1 MGLHTDSIFIAA
13 LAGNSALMETIG
25 GRLYG
30 TAIPLPDEDLDNVP
44 VPYVIVTYDG
54 LVNEGLTKDDS
65 FEGNT
70 DTVTIGIEM
79 TASTLDAL
87 HTLTESVRSIV
98 SDYMANYEGADGPMD
113 YQFSAGRIE
122 WDQMKPCYWQAF
134 SYVCSIDH

>member
-13 LAGNSALMETIG
+13 LSGNSALMEIIG

-30 TAIPLPDEDLDNVP
+30 TAIPLPDEDLDNVSP
-44 VPYVIVTYDG
+44 PYVIVTYDG

-65 FEGNT
+65 FEGGT

-79 TASTLDAL
+79 TASTLEGL
-87 HTLTESVRSIV
+87 HTLTTAVRRII
-98 SDYMANYEGADGPMD
+98 SDYMAGYEGADGPVD

-134 SYVCSIDH
+134 SYVCSVIH